1 MTKVYIKVQDGSF
14 EDLAEIEKNEDNLKI
29 IQTMKGA
36 IIFIAT
42 QYDIKEQMLFNMF
55 ANVVYKVVDEDRVLI
70 FSFKPSEIEESKLLV
85 LNELKRLYPKLVDV
99 LKGDD

>member
-14 EDLAEIEKNEDNLKI
+14 EDLAEIEKNEDILKI

>member
-14 EDLAEIEKNEDNLKI
+14 EDLAEIEKNEDILKI

-85 LNELKRLYPKLVDV
+85 LNEWKRLYPKLVDV

>member
-14 EDLAEIEKNEDNLKI
+14 EDLAEIEKNEDNLKVV
-29 IQTMKGA
+29 QTMKGA